1 MKKIAFLI
9 CVSVAFAAS
18 ATSVAWK
25 SNALSFDTT
34 SLKKST
40 DVVGYLVYLSSGSLA
55 SSYVMN
61 DSFSAATVGTIV
73 SSDTDGANKGG
84 QVTGTAEWDYG
95 TYKNNDKFALVL
107 SYADSASG
115 KTYWQISS
123 TVNTLAGISDETSIP
138 TAFNNYDGASTVSSG
153 SSIRAGDG
161 WVAAV
166 PEPSTAA
173 LALAGLALLLKRR
186 KA

>member
-1 MKKIAFLI
+1 MKKLASLI
-9 CVSVAFAAS
+9 CLLAAFTAS
-18 ATSVAWK
+18 ATSVDWK
-25 SNALSFDTT
+25 SNTLSFEDT

-40 DVVGYLVYLSSGSLA
+40 DVVGYLVYLASGSLA
-55 SSYVMN
+55 SSYTMD
-61 DSFSAATVGTIV
+61 DSFSAATVGTVV
-73 SSDTDGANKGG
+73 SSDSDGANKGG

-95 TYKNNDKFALVL
+95 TYKNGDSFALVL

-123 TVNTLAGISDETSIP
+123 TVNTLDGISDETSIP
-138 TAFNNYDGASTVSSG
+138 TAFSNYDGSSAVSSG
-153 SSIRAGDG
+153 KSISAGSG
-161 WVAAV
+161 WVAV